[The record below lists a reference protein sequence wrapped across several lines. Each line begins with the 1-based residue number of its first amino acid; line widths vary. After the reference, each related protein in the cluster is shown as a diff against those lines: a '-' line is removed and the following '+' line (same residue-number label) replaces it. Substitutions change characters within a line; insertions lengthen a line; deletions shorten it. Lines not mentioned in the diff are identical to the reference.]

1 MQQHLHEH
9 CYSEGHSG
17 FSRRVFLSP
26 INKTDDFQPYKRKSY
41 CMRTRKTLA
50 SLKLLVESAAWRFIN
65 TCLMMLFWTRLFLDF
80 ELWKRWW
87 IFINFCFCIIVP
99 IIITRS
105 HLETIWSFNNANRL
119 IGFIWTLWS
128 KSIFLT
134 LYIFYLYY
142 YLFVLCYH
150 CFCLFVLII
159 LLLFVVVVA
168 YSSFLFI
175 SL

>member
-1 MQQHLHEH
+1 
-9 CYSEGHSG
+9 
-17 FSRRVFLSP
+17 
-26 INKTDDFQPYKRKSY
+26 
-41 CMRTRKTLA
+41 MRTRKILA
-50 SLKLLVESAAWRFIN
+50 SLKVPPDVLLIHVRCYFGLD
-65 TCLMMLFWTRLFLDF
+65 CFWTLNFGNDGGF
-80 ELWKRWW
+80 
-87 IFINFCFCIIVP
+87 FINFCFCIIVP
-99 IIITRS
+99 IIMTRS

-128 KSIFLT
+128 KCIFLT
-134 LYIFYLYY
+134 LHIFYLYY